1 MAEPDDEGQRVD
13 SVRRGEASVDGFAG
27 EGVAENDLAENDLAE
42 GDFTEQ
48 EKALLKRVDELIA
61 VHGGDLRAVIETL
74 LMAYDDRVEQVSFG
88 FVRGRGRGG

>member
-1 MAEPDDEGQRVD
+1 MAEPFDEGQRLRNLSRHPATDDDV
-13 SVRRGEASVDGFAG
+13 
-27 EGVAENDLAENDLAE
+27 VADELAE

>member
-1 MAEPDDEGQRVD
+1 MAEPDDVGQGDESANRNEVGD
-13 SVRRGEASVDGFAG
+13 HGFA
-27 EGVAENDLAENDLAE
+27 EENAPSGDLAE

-48 EKALLKRVDELIA
+48 EKALLRRVDELIA

>member
-1 MAEPDDEGQRVD
+1 MAEPYDEGQGLRNLGRERATGDDV
-13 SVRRGEASVDGFAG
+13 
-27 EGVAENDLAENDLAE
+27 VAEEEVGDGLAE

>member
-1 MAEPDDEGQRVD
+1 MEAAMAEPYDEGQGLRNLGRHPATD
-13 SVRRGEASVDGFAG
+13 DDD
-27 EGVAENDLAENDLAE
+27 VADELAE

>member
-1 MAEPDDEGQRVD
+1 MAEPFDEGQGLRNLGGDPATDDDV
-13 SVRRGEASVDGFAG
+13 
-27 EGVAENDLAENDLAE
+27 VADELTE

>member
-1 MAEPDDEGQRVD
+1 MAEPFDEGQGLRNLDRHPATDDDLV
-13 SVRRGEASVDGFAG
+13 GEEDVGD
-27 EGVAENDLAENDLAE
+27 ELAE
-42 GDFTEQ
+42 GDFTQQ

>member
-1 MAEPDDEGQRVD
+1 MAEPFDEGQELRNLGRDATTGDDV
-13 SVRRGEASVDGFAG
+13 
-27 EGVAENDLAENDLAE
+27 VAEEEVGDGLAE

-61 VHGGDLRAVIETL
+61 VHRGDLRAVIETL